1 MKKLFI
7 LLLFPA
13 FATAQNPFSTY
24 ELVKDSVT
32 KIAVRKADSI
42 NAILQAQVTAA
53 IAALN
58 AAKLNV
64 ADTPTIA
71 NRVKALIP
79 TTLAQLPN
87 TPGFVTS
94 TTLAEKPDTSVFL
107 PGVRSAIAAKVSTQM
122 LMDTSAT
129 KPDKCATLAELRTMA
144 VRDGRVVVVADKA
157 TAFDNTGGFYR
168 WNPSSTSA
176 EDTKY
181 LNVIASSVSGTGRWI
196 RMFQRAV
203 DMTATGGTMLTL
215 AGNYKE
221 YNVSGTTNSSGQ
233 IVWNLTD
240 DGTATGNALFTSIKI
255 IQVTVDQ
262 DQPNPEDAVATR
274 RISLSTNLKV
284 LTYGFSKPKVNP
296 VTTALALAGVSIVPT
311 QSVVTGVPATLIIKG
326 LTP

>member
-1 MKKLFI
+1 MKKLLFI
-7 LLLFPA
+7 LLIPA
-13 FATAQNPFSTY
+13 MASAQNPFSTY

-32 KIAVRKADSI
+32 KIAIRKADSI
-42 NAILQAQVTAA
+42 NAILQAQVNAA
-53 IAALN
+53 IASLN

-64 ADTPTIA
+64 SDTPTIA
-71 NRVKALIP
+71 SRVKAVIP
-79 TTLAQLPN
+79 TSLSQLAN
-87 TPGFVTS
+87 TPGYVTS

-107 PGVRSAIAAKVSTQM
+107 PGVRNAIAAKVSTQM

-129 KPDKCATLAELRTMA
+129 KPDKCGTIAELRLMP

-168 WNPSSTSA
+168 WNPNATGS

-181 LNVIASSVSGTGRWI
+181 LNIIVSSVSSTGRWI

-203 DMTATGGTMLTL
+203 DISPTNGTMLTL

-221 YNVSGTTNSSGQ
+221 YTVSGTTNASGQ

-240 DGTATGNALFTSIKI
+240 DGTATGNALFTSTKI
-255 IQVTVDQ
+255 ILVEVDQ
-262 DQPNPEDAVATR
+262 DQPLPEDAVTPR
-274 RISLSTNLKV
+274 RISLSSNLKV
-284 LTYGFSKPKVNP
+284 LTYGFSKPKINP
-296 VTTALALAGVSIVPT
+296 VTTALALIGVSIVPT
-311 QSVVTGVPATLIIKG
+311 QSVAAGVPATLTIKG